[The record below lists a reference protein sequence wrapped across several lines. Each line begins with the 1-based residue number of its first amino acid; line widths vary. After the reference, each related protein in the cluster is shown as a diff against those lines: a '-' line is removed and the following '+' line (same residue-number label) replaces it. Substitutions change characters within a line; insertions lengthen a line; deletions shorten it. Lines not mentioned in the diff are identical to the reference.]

1 MRCIM
6 EWYNQ
11 EIQGVTETLRTDL
24 ERGLEQG
31 EVAKRQEQY
40 GLNKLDEKKP
50 VSLLSRFLHQMK
62 DFMILVLIVAAGIS
76 FLLGERVDAVIIL
89 AIVIINAVL
98 GVFQEERAER
108 ALEALKKLSSP
119 HTKVVREG
127 RQATVNVE
135 ELVPGDL
142 VVLEAGDFV
151 PADVRLVQ
159 VMDLQVEES
168 SLTGESLPV
177 QKTSEVI
184 RETDVSLGDRIN
196 MAFMGSVVTYGRAR
210 GVVAETGMKTQMGSI
225 AKMIAETE
233 EEATP
238 LQKKLASLGKIL
250 AIVSLGV
257 CLLIFMVGILRGN
270 EVFEMFMTSIALAVA
285 AIPEGLPSIVTITL
299 ALGMQRLVKKKSIV
313 RRLPAVETLGSTTV
327 ICSDKTGTLTM
338 NKMTMQALQ
347 VDARILELT
356 QGDELDEAARFMLLA
371 GVLCNDANVEG
382 SEDDW
387 VVTGDPTEVAYVD
400 LALAQGMDVR
410 KEREEAPRIDELPF
424 DSDRKMMSTV
434 HRYRDQ
440 LYSFTKGA
448 PDEILER
455 CTHIDRNG
463 RVEVLSPEEKLHL
476 LEVNEEFSS
485 RALRV
490 LAVACKRLEKGGE
503 EDRPYL
509 ENCLTFIGLT
519 AMMDPPREEAKE
531 AIALCK
537 KAGIRTVMITGDH
550 GITAMAI
557 AKKLGMENDRGEAVT
572 GIQLNAMSDDELE
585 RDIDRYRVYARVS
598 PEHKVR
604 IVKAW
609 KKRGDIVAMTGDG
622 VNDAPAL
629 KIADIGVAMGIT
641 GTEVAKGASDMIIN
655 DDNFATIVTAVKE
668 GRQIFSNILKSVQFL
683 LSCNI
688 GEIAVILAAIMIG
701 LPTPLRPIHILW
713 INLVTDS
720 FIALALGFEPEEKH
734 IMEVPPRNPEAS
746 IFSDGLGW
754 RVAYQGIMIGLITL
768 VAFWWG
774 YRIDMAQGSAEP
786 LMGSTMAFM
795 TLAFAQL
802 FHSFNVKSPGISL
815 FKKGI
820 LDNKTLIGAFFLSA
834 ALQLTVVLTPVTRRI
849 FEIEKLG
856 ISEVKVL
863 SMLVLAPLVIVEVE
877 KLLTSRIIAKRQKD
891 KKEEEM

>member
-1 MRCIM
+1 M
-6 EWYNQ
+6 EWYKQ
-11 EIQGVTETLRTDL
+11 EIQEISKFYGTNL
-24 ERGLEQG
+24 EQGLEQG
-31 EVAKRQEQY
+31 EVAKRQESH
-40 GLNKLDEKKP
+40 GLNKLDEEKP
-50 VSLLSRFLHQMK
+50 VSLISRFLHQMK
-62 DFMILVLIVAAGIS
+62 DFMILVLIAAAVIS
-76 FLLGERVDAVIIL
+76 FILGERIDAIIIM
-89 AIVIINAVL
+89 AIVIVNAVL

-108 ALEALKKLSSP
+108 ALAALKKLSSP
-119 HTKVVREG
+119 NAKVVREG
-127 RQATVNVE
+127 RQATVHVE

-151 PADVRLVQ
+151 PADVRLIQ
-159 VMDLQVEES
+159 VMDIQVEES

-177 QKTSEVI
+177 EKTSEVI
-184 RETDVSLGDRIN
+184 REEDVALGDRIN

-210 GVVAETGMKTQMGSI
+210 GIVAETGMNTQMGSI

-250 AIVSLGV
+250 ALVSLGV
-257 CLLIFMVGILRGN
+257 CLLIFLVGILRGN
-270 EVFEMFMTSIALAVA
+270 EVFEMFMTSISLAVA

-299 ALGMQRLVKKKSIV
+299 ALGMQRMVKNKAIV

-347 VDARILELT
+347 VDGRTMELT
-356 QGDELDEAARFMLLA
+356 HGDELDQAARFMILA

-382 SEDDW
+382 MQDDW

-400 LALAQGMDVR
+400 LALSQGMDVR
-410 KEREEAPRIDELPF
+410 KERKDAPRIDELPF

-434 HRYRDQ
+434 HRYQDQ
-440 LYSFTKGA
+440 LHSFTKGA

-455 CTHIDRNG
+455 CTHIERNG
-463 RVEVLSPEEKLHL
+463 LVEILGPEEKLHL

-490 LAVACKRLEKGGE
+490 LAVAYKRLDKGGE
-503 EDRPYL
+503 EDRAYL

-519 AMMDPPREEAKE
+519 AMMDPPREEAKQ

-537 KAGIRTVMITGDH
+537 KAGIKTVMITGDH

-557 AKKLGMENDRGEAVT
+557 AKKLDLVNEQGQAVT
-572 GIQLNAMSDDELE
+572 GNQLNNMSDEELE
-585 RDIDRYRVYARVS
+585 RDIDNYRVYARVS

-629 KIADIGVAMGIT
+629 KNADIGVAMGIT

-688 GEIAVILAAIMIG
+688 GEIAVIFSAIMIG

-720 FIALALGFEPEEKH
+720 FIALALGFEPEEKR
-734 IMEVPPRNPEAS
+734 IMEVPPRKPEAS
-746 IFSDGLGW
+746 IFTDGLGW
-754 RVAYQGIMIGLITL
+754 RVAYQGVMIGVITL
-768 VAFWWG
+768 IAFWWG
-774 YRIDMAQGSAEP
+774 YRIDLVQGNTEP

-802 FHSFNVKSPGISL
+802 VHSFNIKSPGNSL
-815 FKKGI
+815 FKKGL
-820 LDNKTLIGAFFLSA
+820 LDNKALIGAFFLSA
-834 ALQLTVVLTPVTRRI
+834 ALQLMVIMTPLTRRV
-849 FEIEKLG
+849 FEIEKLEF
-856 ISEVKVL
+856 SEVRVL
-863 SMLVLAPLVIVEVE
+863 TMLVLAPLVIVEVE
-877 KLLTSRIIAKRQKD
+877 KFLTNRVIAKRQMN
-891 KKEEEM
+891 KKEEGI

>member
-1 MRCIM
+1 MD
-6 EWYNQ
+6 WYNKNNQ
-11 EIQGVTETLRTDL
+11 DISLECKTDI
-24 ERGLEQG
+24 EQG
-31 EVAKRQEQY
+31 LNQDEVERRQEKY
-40 GLNKLDEKKP
+40 GLNKLDETKK
-50 VSLLSRFLHQMK
+50 VSLLSRFLRQMK

-119 HTKVVREG
+119 HTKVIRQG
-127 RQATVNVE
+127 RQVTVNVDQ
-135 ELVPGDL
+135 LVFGDL

-151 PADVRLVQ
+151 PADIRLTQ
-159 VMDLQVEES
+159 VMDLRVEES

-177 QKTSEVI
+177 EKSDEPI
-184 RETDVSLGDRIN
+184 SAKEVSLGDRIN

-210 GVVAETGMKTQMGSI
+210 GIVVETGMKTQMGSI

-238 LQKKLASLGKIL
+238 LQKKLASLGKVL
-250 AIVSLGV
+250 AIVSLAI
-257 CLLIFMVGILRGN
+257 CFLIFIVGILRGN
-270 EVFEMFMTSIALAVA
+270 EVFEMFMTSISLAVA

-299 ALGMQRLVKKKSIV
+299 ALGMQRMVKKKSIV

-347 VDARILELT
+347 VDGEVLELT
-356 QGDELDEAARFMLLA
+356 NGDTLAEPARFLLLA
-371 GVLCNDANVEG
+371 GILCNDANVERI
-382 SEDDW
+382 ENEW

-400 LALAQGMDVR
+400 LAIAEGMDVAQER
-410 KEREEAPRIDELPF
+410 KLAPRIDELPF
-424 DSDRKMMSTV
+424 DSDRKMMTTV
-434 HRYRDQ
+434 HRYKDQ
-440 LYSFTKGA
+440 VYSFTKGA
-448 PDEILER
+448 PDEIIDR
-455 CTHIDRNG
+455 CTHIERNG
-463 RVEVLSPEEKLHL
+463 RIEILEPQDKLRL
-476 LEVNEEFSS
+476 LEENEQFSS

-490 LAVACKRLEKGGE
+490 LAVACKRLDENGE
-503 EDRPYL
+503 NDKYYL
-509 ENCLTFIGLT
+509 ENTLTFIGLT

-537 KAGIRTVMITGDH
+537 KAGIKTVMITGDH

-557 AKKLGMENDRGEAVT
+557 AEKLGLENEGNQAVT
-572 GIQLNAMSDDELE
+572 GAQLNAMSDMELE
-585 RDIDRYRVYARVS
+585 RDIDKYRVYARVS

-629 KIADIGVAMGIT
+629 KNADIGVAMGIT

-668 GRQIFSNILKSVQFL
+668 GRQIFSNILKAVQFL
-683 LSCNI
+683 LGCNI
-688 GEIAVILAAIMIG
+688 GEIVVIFAAIMIG
-701 LPTPLRPIHILW
+701 FPTPLRPIHILW

-720 FIALALGFEPEEKH
+720 FIALALGFEPEEGR
-734 IMEVPPRNPEAS
+734 IMEVPPREPNAS

-774 YRIDMAQGSAEP
+774 YQIDLAKGLSEP

-795 TLAFAQL
+795 TLAFSQL
-802 FHSFNVKSPGISL
+802 VHSFNVKSPKVSL
-815 FKKGI
+815 LRKGI
-820 LDNKTLIGAFFLSA
+820 LNNKALIGAFFLSS
-834 ALQLTVVLTPVTRRI
+834 ALQLMVALTPFTRSI
-849 FEIEKLG
+849 FEIELLG
-856 ISEVKVL
+856 ASELRILILLVL
-863 SMLVLAPLVIVEVE
+863 SPLLIVEVE
-877 KLLTSRIIAKRQKD
+877 KFLTKRLHSR
-891 KKEEEM
+891 